1 MSALAVAT
9 LSLLVLLLASAVYGA
24 VSTGRRMLRDAG
36 TLRLLDLAQARGLS
50 LPGEADE
57 PGLRAFALAAR
68 RCAGCT
74 VHGECDRLLAGRNFR
89 ALARICPNTRYV
101 DRLPESR

>member
-1 MSALAVAT
+1 MSVLAVAA
-9 LSLLVLLLASAVYGA
+9 LVLLALLLASALYGA
-24 VSTGRRMLRDAG
+24 ISTGRRMLRDG
-36 TLRLLDLAQARGLS
+36 GKLRLLDLAQVRGVS

-74 VHGECDRLLAGRNFR
+74 VHDECDRLLAGRNFR